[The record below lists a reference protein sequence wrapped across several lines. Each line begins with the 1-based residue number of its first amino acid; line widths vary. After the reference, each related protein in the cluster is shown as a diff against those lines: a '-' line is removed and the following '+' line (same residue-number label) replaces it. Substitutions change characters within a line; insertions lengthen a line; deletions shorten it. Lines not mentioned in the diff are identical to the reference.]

1 MTNAAG
7 ICGSHN
13 VTLGAV
19 TAGTLT
25 MVKNTVDPMATE
37 AGVFAAL
44 IAQRGYKGTTPIFE
58 GREGLFEAIGEQWKP
73 EVLTDNL
80 GKSFKIVDCSIK
92 PFPSEALTHA
102 PISAVLDLV
111 IEHDLSPES
120 IDLIEIATLKRAAE
134 ILADEKKYIIDSRE
148 TADHSLPY
156 CIAAAVVR
164 RRLTPAE
171 FSNES
176 LKDAQILATVP
187 KVKAVLEPSFE
198 TRFPAEQPC
207 RVVITL
213 KNGDKFTRER
223 SYPKGDPRD
232 QLSTAEL
239 KHKFEVLAD
248 GVLSTDRQREVFEA
262 VKNLENLG
270 YIGDVMR
277 LMAKEKSSTAES

>member
-1 MTNAAG
+1 
-7 ICGSHN
+7 
-13 VTLGAV
+13 
-19 TAGTLT
+19 
-25 MVKNTVDPMATE
+25 
-37 AGVFAAL
+37 
-44 IAQRGYKGTTPIFE
+44 
-58 GREGLFEAIGEQWKP
+58 
-73 EVLTDNL
+73 
-80 GKSFKIVDCSIK
+80 
-92 PFPSEALTHA
+92 
-102 PISAVLDLV
+102 
-111 IEHDLSPES
+111 
-120 IDLIEIATLKRAAE
+120 
-134 ILADEKKYIIDSRE
+134 
-148 TADHSLPY
+148 
-156 CIAAAVVR
+156 
-164 RRLTPAE
+164 
-171 FSNES
+171 
-176 LKDAQILATVP
+176 LKDEQILATVP

-262 VKNLENLG
+262 VENLENLG